1 MISTFFTA
9 APKSDKKKLTPL
21 LAFLLQVFLGVMI
34 GSMSLGHAFPTL
46 EIIANARGA
55 ATKVFS
61 IIEQKSKI
69 NYEQEGGR
77 KLEKMEG
84 NIKFRGVHFRYP
96 ARPNIPVSWNA
107 SNTPNLFR
115 KCIR

>member
-1 MISTFFTA
+1 
-9 APKSDKKKLTPL
+9 
-21 LAFLLQVFLGVMI
+21 MI

-61 IIEQKSKI
+61 IIDQKSKI

-77 KLEKMEG
+77 KLEKMDG
-84 NIKFRGVHFRYP
+84 NITFRGVHFRYP

-107 SNTPNLFR
+107 SGISVSYTN
-115 KCIR
+115 